1 MQGRELRGLS
11 HCLLNPKGLVSISS
25 SCTACS
31 DHDRRLHRHLQ
42 WVMGFHTKCGGAN
55 LVMGAFLKPAFTDE
69 QLRLYHA
76 QLPAL
81 GSQDTAFAVTR
92 TLSQAR
98 AFLCAGRAAKDTAAQ
113 PSPGRAA
120 AECEPAAAPSR
131 LRRTEHLAQEQAPRE
146 QEGLPAGQQAAV
158 PASPEIVTYL
168 EMPLSNGAAA
178 VAEQRHKD
186 AAAASAKHIQAPAS
200 WVQQPTAEP
209 AADPGAEPAAVT
221 LGKGAPLAAQVTPL
235 RHSSRKRAVPAA
247 VPIQLAASSEAGAPG
262 RSKLQSPEAGAEL
275 GSKAPAAER
284 QKRERLSEGP
294 HGPGSTERTNSNQGA
309 RSRKRKAEESSP
321 QVSPGDSDTQPGS
334 PPGSGRKKAKRRGTC
349 EQEAPGQ
356 APTRRG
362 SRQAMK
368 AAVST
373 ASSSDSEH
381 PALDRKGNRRGSRQ
395 PPSSPAVRPAVGH
408 EPAPAAARQPGDKPG
423 KVRPPGAERRAPL
436 EHGPAATPPAAAKKD
451 GSKQSMAPTSGA
463 HGPALKHE
471 PAAPAAAVAQQEVID
486 VTMSDEEDQDLVQQ
500 GSEEDSG
507 SEGALT
513 GTRPVAWSCS

>member
-1 MQGRELRGLS
+1 MQSRELRGLS

-31 DHDRRLHRHLQ
+31 DHDGRLHRHLQ
-42 WVMGFHTKCGGAN
+42 WVMGSFTKRGGAN
-55 LVMGAFLKPAFTDE
+55 LVMGAFLKPAFTEE
-69 QLRLYHA
+69 QLRLYHV

-81 GSQDTAFAVTR
+81 GSQDTAFAVSR

-98 AFLCAGRAAKDTAAQ
+98 AFLYAGRAAKNTAAQ
-113 PSPGRAA
+113 PLPGRAA

-146 QEGLPAGQQAAV
+146 QEGLPASQQAAV
-158 PASPEIVTYL
+158 PASPEIVICL

-178 VAEQRHKD
+178 VAEQRHND

-200 WVQQPTAEP
+200 WVQQPS
-209 AADPGAEPAAVT
+209 AEPAAVA

-247 VPIQLAASSEAGAPG
+247 VPIQLAASSAAGAPG

-294 HGPGSTERTNSNQGA
+294 QGPGSTERTNSNQGA
-309 RSRKRKAEESSP
+309 SSRKRKAEESSP
-321 QVSPGDSDTQPGS
+321 QASPGDSDTQPGS
-334 PPGSGRKKAKRRGTC
+334 TPGSGRKKAKRRGAS
-349 EQEAPGQ
+349 EQEAPGH

-362 SRQAMK
+362 SRQAMR

-373 ASSSDSEH
+373 ASSSDSEQ
-381 PALDRKGNRRGSRQ
+381 PASDGKGNRRGSRQ
-395 PPSSPAVRPAVGH
+395 PPSSPAVRPAVGQ
-408 EPAPAAARQPGDKPG
+408 EPAPAATRQPGGKPG
-423 KVRPPGAERRAPL
+423 KTRPPGAERRAPL

-451 GSKQSMAPTSGA
+451 GSKQSTAPTSGA
-463 HGPALKHE
+463 HRPALKHE
-471 PAAPAAAVAQQEVID
+471 PAAPAAAVAQEEVID
-486 VTMSDEEDQDLVQQ
+486 VTMSDEEDQDSVQQ

-513 GTRPVAWSCS
+513 GTSPVAWSCS